1 MNTAEAPSASNA
13 RQSLVLRATALVLFT
28 GLLGILLPAQAL
40 EKFSWFMGY
49 GQPRLDPLSVFMTA
63 DAACA
68 SVVLALVLWFLAHD
82 PVRYQPLV
90 RLLSWTFLIT
100 GLLWISL
107 GMQCPLPWW
116 WTSSAAAGC
125 MGVGFLL
132 RGSGDASNASRI
144 I

>member
-1 MNTAEAPSASNA
+1 MKTTDTTAASTA
-13 RQSLVLRATALVLFT
+13 HQSLALRAAALVLFT
-28 GLLGILLPAQAL
+28 GVPGILLPAQAL

-68 SVVLALVLWFLAHD
+68 SVVLALVLWFLARD

-116 WTSSAAAGC
+116 WTSSAAGGC
-125 MGVGFLL
+125 MAVGLLL
-132 RGSGDASNASRI
+132 RGGGDASQAVI
-144 I
+144 

>member
-1 MNTAEAPSASNA
+1 MKAADNTFASIA
-13 RQSLVLRATALVLFT
+13 RQSLVLRAAALVLFT
-28 GLLGILLPAQAL
+28 GLPGILLPAQAL
-40 EKFSWFMGY
+40 EKFSWLMGY

-68 SVVLALVLWFLAHD
+68 SVVLALVLWFLARD
-82 PVRYQPLV
+82 PMRYQPLV

-107 GMQCPLPWW
+107 GVQCPLPWW

-125 MGVGFLL
+125 IAVGFLL
-132 RGSGDASNASRI
+132 RGGDEASQA
-144 I
+144 

>member
-1 MNTAEAPSASNA
+1 MNITDTTSASIA
-13 RQSLVLRATALVLFT
+13 RQSLVLRAAALVLFT
-28 GLLGILLPAQAL
+28 GLPGILLPAQAL
-40 EKFSWFMGY
+40 EKFSWLMGY

-68 SVVLALVLWFLAHD
+68 SVVLALVLWFLARD

-90 RLLSWTFLIT
+90 RLLSWTFLII

-116 WTSSAAAGC
+116 WTISAAGGC
-125 MGVGFLL
+125 MLVGFLL
-132 RGSGDASNASRI
+132 RGGSDASQAAI
-144 I
+144 

>member
-1 MNTAEAPSASNA
+1 MVVDHRRFQCELGDAAHASCAPSFTRSGSTPIPDPSPLEGEG
-13 RQSLVLRATALVLFT
+13 RLF
-28 GLLGILLPAQAL
+28 
-40 EKFSWFMGY
+40 
-49 GQPRLDPLSVFMTA
+49 QPRLEEVQQPAPAVFMTA

-68 SVVLALVLWFLAHD
+68 SVVLALVLWFLARD

-116 WTSSAAAGC
+116 WTSSAAGGC
-125 MGVGFLL
+125 MAVGLLL
-132 RGSGDASNASRI
+132 RGGGDVEQAAI
-144 I
+144 

>member
-1 MNTAEAPSASNA
+1 MNITDTTSASIA
-13 RQSLVLRATALVLFT
+13 RQSLVLRAAALVLFT
-28 GLLGILLPAQAL
+28 GLPGILLPAQAL
-40 EKFSWFMGY
+40 EKFSWLMGY

-68 SVVLALVLWFLAHD
+68 SVVLALVLWFLARD

-90 RLLSWTFLIT
+90 RLLSWTFLII

-116 WTSSAAAGC
+116 WTISAAVGC
-125 MGVGFLL
+125 MAVGLLL
-132 RGSGDASNASRI
+132 RGGGDASQAAI
-144 I
+144 

>member
-1 MNTAEAPSASNA
+1 MKTTDTTAASTA
-13 RQSLVLRATALVLFT
+13 RQSFALRAAALVLFT
-28 GLLGILLPAQAL
+28 GVPGILLPAQAL

-68 SVVLALVLWFLAHD
+68 SVVLALVLWFLARD

-90 RLLSWTFLIT
+90 RLLSWTFLIA

-107 GMQCPLPWW
+107 GLQCPLPWW
-116 WTSSAAAGC
+116 WTSSAAGGC
-125 MGVGFLL
+125 MLVGFLL
-132 RGSGDASNASRI
+132 RGVDASQA
-144 I
+144 

>member
-1 MNTAEAPSASNA
+1 MKTHATPTHAP
-13 RQSLVLRATALVLFT
+13 RQTLVLRAAALVLFT
-28 GLLGILLPAQAL
+28 GVPGILLPAQAL

-68 SVVLALVLWFLAHD
+68 SVVLGLLLWFLARD
-82 PVRYQPLV
+82 PARYQPLV
-90 RLLSWTFLIT
+90 SVLSWACMIV

-116 WTSSAAAGC
+116 WTGSAAGGC
-125 MGVGFLL
+125 AAVGFLL
-132 RGSGDASNASRI
+132 RNSDAPSEA
-144 I
+144 

>member
-1 MNTAEAPSASNA
+1 MKTTDTASAPTA
-13 RQSLVLRATALVLFT
+13 RQSLALRAAALVLFT
-28 GLLGILLPAQAL
+28 GVPGILLPAQAL

-68 SVVLALVLWFLAHD
+68 SVVLALVLWFLARD

-90 RLLSWTFLIT
+90 RLFSWTFLIA

-107 GMQCPLPWW
+107 GLQCPLPWW
-116 WTSSAAAGC
+116 WTSSAAGGC
-125 MGVGFLL
+125 MLVGFLL
-132 RGSGDASNASRI
+132 RGSDASAEA
-144 I
+144 